1 MDTKR
6 YYLYSGAF
14 TWSSSPGSGQQG
26 VTISKNSKSPES
38 LYWQIQEAF
47 NKTAC
52 ETGKPIKCGET
63 IRLLH
68 ISTKK
73 RLHSHYATSILS
85 RQQEISAFG
94 ETGDFG
100 DQGGDSSDDWN
111 VACGDQYWTHERD
124 VRLRHVATGAYL
136 R

>member
-1 MDTKR
+1 M
-6 YYLYSGAF
+6 YYLNSGGF

-26 VTISKNSKSPES
+26 VTVTKSTKAPEA
-38 LYWQIQEAF
+38 LYWQVQEGH

-73 RLHSHYATSILS
+73 RLHSHHVHSALS

-94 ETGDFG
+94 ETGQFG
-100 DQGGDSSDDWN
+100 DKGGDTSDNWKIL
-111 VACGDQYWTHERD
+111 CGDKYWTHGRD
-124 VRLRHVATGAYL
+124 VRFRHVATDVNL